1 MVKMDAQRRGATAR
15 RLLLSAAALTALGA
29 GQALAA
35 DPVNVGDGT
44 FPESIT
50 ATADGTLYIGSIATG
65 NVYRAAPGATAAE
78 VFITKDQ
85 AKTNMVLGVLADE
98 ASGTLWVCSALFGQ
112 QDAPPG
118 ELKAFDLQ
126 SGAQKGNYAFGAG
139 SPICN
144 DIAVGGDGTVYAT
157 STSDG
162 KIFRLRP
169 GASELDEWLGT
180 TPELQGGIDGIAFDQ
195 DGALYVNDVQKGTL
209 YRVAINSDG
218 SAGALTQIDTGDLLQ
233 GPDGMRPAS
242 KGGLWIAQ
250 NRAGTV
256 THAAIEGDK
265 ATMTTIKDGL
275 DSPPA
280 ITEHGGNVW
289 VIEAKFRFMFG
300 PDAGKDP
307 GPFLAT
313 PIPAGN

>member
-1 MVKMDAQRRGATAR
+1 MKHQKDGAGLAR
-15 RLLLSAAALTALGA
+15 RLALSAAVIAAIGA

-35 DPVNVGDGT
+35 EPVSVGEKT

-50 ATADGTLYIGSIATG
+50 STSDGTLYIGSLATG
-65 NVYRAAPGATAAE
+65 NVYRAAPGATNAE
-78 VFITKDQ
+78 LFITKEQ

-98 ASGTLWVCSALFGQ
+98 KTSTLWVCSSIFGQ
-112 QDAPPG
+112 QGAPPA
-118 ELKAFDLQ
+118 ELKAFDLS
-126 SGAQKGNYAFGAG
+126 SGEQKGNYAFGGG
-139 SPICN
+139 SPVCN
-144 DIAVGGDGTVYAT
+144 DVAIAADGTLYAT

-162 KIFRLRP
+162 KIFRLKA
-169 GASELDEWLGT
+169 GASALDEWLGT
-180 TPELQGGIDGIAFDQ
+180 TPELQGGIDGIAFDN
-195 DGALYVNDVQKGTL
+195 GEMYVNNVQKGTL
-209 YRVAINSDG
+209 FRVAVNADG
-218 SAGALTQIDTGDLLQ
+218 SAGALTQINTGGDLQ

-256 THAAIEGDK
+256 THAAINGDT

-280 ITEHGGNVW
+280 ITEQGGNVW
-289 VIEAKFRFMFG
+289 VIEAKFRFLFG

-313 PIPAGN
+313 PIPVN